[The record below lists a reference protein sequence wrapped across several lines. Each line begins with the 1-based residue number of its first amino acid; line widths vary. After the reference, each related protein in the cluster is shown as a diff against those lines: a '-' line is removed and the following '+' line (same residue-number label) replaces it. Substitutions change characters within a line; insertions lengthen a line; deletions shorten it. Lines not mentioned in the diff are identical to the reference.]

1 MPHYEIIFMVHPDQS
16 EKITEIIN
24 HYSNMVIN
32 NQGKIH
38 RLENWGRRQLAYPI
52 KKLHKAHYILM
63 NVEIPELIRNE
74 LENNFRYNDTII
86 RTLIIK
92 VKSAITESSPLITPE
107 EKREIVGSTNHN
119 KDTSISLEA

>member
-1 MPHYEIIFMVHPDQS
+1 MQHYEIIFIVHPDQS

-24 HYSNMVIN
+24 HYSKIVIN

-63 NVEIPELIRNE
+63 NVEISELIRKE
-74 LENNFRYNDTII
+74 LENNFHYNDAII

-92 VKSAITESSPLITPE
+92 VKSAITESSPLINTE
-107 EKREIVGSTNHN
+107 EKPEIVRSSPK
-119 KDTSISLEA
+119 KDTSMSLEA